1 MHIDI
6 AQRLRPFSH
15 TPGSCCLLPGTPFMV
30 EVFPSLIRLYDLN
43 APSPVLRAELPV
55 NIEGPVDEFTI
66 TLDLEKAWITV
77 QGRSVAGFFRYRILS
92 CGILAIKSPVGALF
106 PEGAFLLPLIE
117 KEQIFSLAPLPT
129 DRLSLGNHKAQD
141 WDLVKRRLDLAEV
154 FPVWVRLAQLML
166 PQKPVK
172 PRQGTAT
179 LLTVCEDAIA
189 MGRPEQIVPV
199 FKKLFVA
206 AFHHLLVPR
215 FHDDQHQGIVRS
227 VDMDSLVGSPLLLLQ
242 EGAEIIRRLFIDIQ
256 SDHVSIL
263 PALPPEFHCGR
274 WLHISLPRR
283 GLLDMEWSKKT
294 IRRVIFHA
302 TDEGQQREAMFRFPS
317 GVKSFRLRCGPQDR
331 GQRLQINTSFSYEA
345 GQQYFLD
352 SFL

>member
-6 AQRLRPFSH
+6 AERLRPFSH
-15 TPGSCCLLPGTPFMV
+15 NPGTCCLLPGTPFMV
-30 EVFPSLIRLYDLN
+30 EVFPSLVRLYDLN
-43 APSPVLRAELPV
+43 TPSPVLRAELPV

-92 CGILAIKSPVGALF
+92 CGILVIKSPVETLF
-106 PEGAFLLPLIE
+106 PTKSSLLPLIKKDE
-117 KEQIFSLAPLPT
+117 IFPMIPLPT
-129 DRLSLGNHKAQD
+129 DRLSLGNHKSQD
-141 WDLVKRRLDLAEV
+141 WDLVKRRLDLVEV
-154 FPVWVRLAQLML
+154 FPVWVRLGQLML

-189 MGRPEQIVPV
+189 SGRPEQIIPA
-199 FKKLFVA
+199 FRKLFMA

-215 FHDDQHQGIVRS
+215 FHDDQHQGIVRPI
-227 VDMDSLVGSPLLLLQ
+227 DMDSLVGSPLLLLQ
-242 EGAEIIRRLFIDIQ
+242 EGAEIIRRLFIDIYP
-256 SDHVSIL
+256 DYVSIL

-274 WLHISLPRR
+274 WLHIALPHR
-283 GLLDMEWSKKT
+283 GLLDIEWSKKT

-302 TDEGQQREAMFRFPS
+302 TDERQGEVMFRFPS

-331 GQRLQINTSFSYEA
+331 GQRLQTNTLFSYEA
-345 GQQYFLD
+345 GQQYLLDNFL
-352 SFL
+352 